1 MGLFSRREKAP
12 KVDNSQPSLSTSQ
25 SKSSLHS
32 GSSSIKSPGLISTR
46 MMNRTS
52 AGTTSTAGPG
62 TPLTPFSPGLNP
74 TMPKIDIPRPPDPQ
88 LDPVG
93 YLRSLH
99 AVRERSK
106 IVTDKALRNE
116 LRHFDVDMNKFD
128 DVVSFVANI
137 IKVSL
142 SHNDL
147 IGYA

>member
-1 MGLFSRREKAP
+1 
-12 KVDNSQPSLSTSQ
+12 
-25 SKSSLHS
+25 
-32 GSSSIKSPGLISTR
+32 
-46 MMNRTS
+46 
-52 AGTTSTAGPG
+52 
-62 TPLTPFSPGLNP
+62 
-74 TMPKIDIPRPPDPQ
+74 MPKIDIPRPPDPQ

-147 IGYA
+147 IGYAGR